1 MSQFLAGT
9 DYIGGHMANTL
20 QKDHLN
26 GAIDPSKA
34 LPVVFRIL
42 DKWHCS
48 SDEQLKLLGISSRS
62 TLNKYK
68 ESDGGI
74 RLTLDMQERMSYIL
88 NIHKC
93 LRLLFTA
100 DDSIYGWVRKP
111 NSHPFFAGRTAMDVM
126 KSGRVADLYEVAKR
140 LHAWRGGMA

>member
-1 MSQFLAGT
+1 
-9 DYIGGHMANTL
+9 MATVQESHVNRNVDT
-20 QKDHLN
+20 
-26 GAIDPSKA
+26 SKA

-42 DKWHCS
+42 EKWQCNT
-48 SDEQLKLLGISSRS
+48 DEQLRLLGISSRS

-68 ESDGGI
+68 ESKGGI
-74 RLTLDMQERMSYIL
+74 RLSVDIQERMSYIL

-111 NSHPFFAGRTAMDVM
+111 NSHPFFAGRSAMDVM
-126 KSGRVADLYEVAKR
+126 NGGRVADLYEVATR
-140 LHAWRGGMA
+140 LQSWRGGMA

>member
-1 MSQFLAGT
+1 
-9 DYIGGHMANTL
+9 MAIV
-20 QKDHLN
+20 QESHVN
-26 GAIDPSKA
+26 GNVDTSKA

-42 DKWHCS
+42 EKWQCNT
-48 SDEQLKLLGISSRS
+48 DEQLRLLGISSRS

-68 ESDGGI
+68 ESKGGI
-74 RLTLDMQERMSYIL
+74 RLSADIQERMSYIL

-111 NSHPFFAGRTAMDVM
+111 NSHPFFAGRSAMDVM
-126 KSGRVADLYEVAKR
+126 NGGRVADLYEVATR
-140 LHAWRGGMA
+140 LQSWRGGMA

>member
-1 MSQFLAGT
+1 
-9 DYIGGHMANTL
+9 MATV
-20 QKDHLN
+20 QESHVN
-26 GAIDPSKA
+26 GNVDTSKA

-42 DKWHCS
+42 EKWQCNT
-48 SDEQLKLLGISSRS
+48 DEQLRLLGISSRS

-68 ESDGGI
+68 ESHGGI
-74 RLTLDMQERMSYIL
+74 RLSLDIQERMSYIL

-111 NSHPFFAGRTAMDVM
+111 NSHPFFAGRSAMDVM
-126 KSGRVADLYEVAKR
+126 NGGRVADLYEVATR
-140 LHAWRGGMA
+140 LQSWRGGMA

>member
-1 MSQFLAGT
+1 
-9 DYIGGHMANTL
+9 MATV
-20 QKDHLN
+20 QESHVN
-26 GAIDPSKA
+26 GNIDTSKA

-42 DKWHCS
+42 EKWQCNT
-48 SDEQLKLLGISSRS
+48 DEQLRLLGISSRS

-68 ESDGGI
+68 ESKGGI
-74 RLTLDMQERMSYIL
+74 RLSADIQERMSYIL

-111 NSHPFFAGRTAMDVM
+111 NSHPFFAGRSAMDVM
-126 KSGRVADLYEVAKR
+126 NGGRVADLYEVATR
-140 LHAWRGGMA
+140 LQSWRGGMA

>member
-1 MSQFLAGT
+1 
-9 DYIGGHMANTL
+9 MATV
-20 QKDHLN
+20 QESHVN
-26 GAIDPSKA
+26 GSVDTSKA

-42 DKWHCS
+42 EKWQCNT
-48 SDEQLKLLGISSRS
+48 DEQLRLLGISSRS

-68 ESDGGI
+68 ESKGGI
-74 RLTLDMQERMSYIL
+74 RLSVDIQERMSYIL

-111 NSHPFFAGRTAMDVM
+111 NSHPFFAGRSAMDVM
-126 KSGRVADLYEVAKR
+126 NGGRVADLYEVASR
-140 LHAWRGGMA
+140 LQSWRGGMA

>member
-1 MSQFLAGT
+1 
-9 DYIGGHMANTL
+9 MATV
-20 QKDHLN
+20 QESHVN
-26 GAIDPSKA
+26 GNVDTSKA

-42 DKWHCS
+42 EKWQCNT
-48 SDEQLKLLGISSRS
+48 DEQLRLLGISSRS

-68 ESDGGI
+68 ESKGGI
-74 RLTLDMQERMSYIL
+74 RLSVDIQERMSYIL

-111 NSHPFFAGRTAMDVM
+111 NSHPFFAGRSAMDVM
-126 KSGRVADLYEVAKR
+126 NGGRVADLYEVATR
-140 LHAWRGGMA
+140 LQSWRGGMA

>member
-1 MSQFLAGT
+1 
-9 DYIGGHMANTL
+9 MATV
-20 QKDHLN
+20 QESHVN
-26 GAIDPSKA
+26 GNVDTSKA

-42 DKWHCS
+42 EKWQCNT
-48 SDEQLKLLGISSRS
+48 DEQLRLLGISSRS

-68 ESDGGI
+68 ESKGGI
-74 RLTLDMQERMSYIL
+74 RLSLDIQERMSYIL

-111 NSHPFFAGRTAMDVM
+111 NSHLFFAGRSAMDVM
-126 KSGRVADLYEVAKR
+126 NGGRVADLYEVATR
-140 LHAWRGGMA
+140 LQSWRGGMA

>member
-1 MSQFLAGT
+1 
-9 DYIGGHMANTL
+9 MATVHKN
-20 QKDHLN
+20 HAN
-26 GAIDPSKA
+26 GEVDTSKA

-42 DKWHCS
+42 DKWNCTT
-48 SDEQLKLLGISSRS
+48 DEQLKLLGITSRS

-68 ESDGGI
+68 ESNGGI
-74 RLTLDMQERMSYIL
+74 RLSVDTQERMSYIL

-111 NSHPFFAGRTAMDVM
+111 NSHPFFAGRSAMDVM
-126 KSGRVADLYEVAKR
+126 SGGRVADLYEVASR
-140 LHAWRGGMA
+140 LQAWRGGMA